1 MHMNDMRDPFHEGER
16 HVQER
21 TGEREAALRNGVIV
35 GTVIPS
41 RALPFIAQQR
51 MLALGSVDEEG
62 AVWASVWF
70 GARGFVSSP
79 DGGSVVIERTLADP
93 GHDDVAWSN
102 LRVGVDVALLAID
115 LESRRRLR
123 INGVVR
129 ALDEERVEVSVREAY
144 PNCPK
149 YIQRR
154 QVRGYTGARPDAE
167 PAVRGVA
174 LDDVRSRLIERADTL
189 FVASRHPARGLDV
202 SHRGG
207 EPGFARVVGA
217 NRLRIPDYHGN
228 SMFNT
233 IGNLMVDD
241 RAGLLFLDFEGGR
254 LLQLT
259 GTAAVRFDVE
269 EDPRQPTGGT
279 GRYWDFHVARWADR
293 PATTRFAWESLDA
306 SPYNPGARV

>member
-1 MHMNDMRDPFHEGER
+1 MTRRDPFHEGER
-16 HVQER
+16 FVQER
-21 TGEREAALRNGVIV
+21 TGEREGALRNGVIV
-35 GTVIPS
+35 GGVIPS
-41 RALPFIAQQR
+41 RALPFIAEQR
-51 MLALGSVDEEG
+51 MLALGSVDERG
-62 AVWASVWF
+62 GLWASVLF

-102 LRVGVDVALLAID
+102 LRVGVDVGLLAID
-115 LESRRRLR
+115 LNSRRRLR
-123 INGVVR
+123 INGVVS
-129 ALDEERVEVSVREAY
+129 ALDDEGVEVSVREAY

-154 QVRGYTGARPDAE
+154 DVREHTDARPAE
-167 PAVRGVA
+167 PQPAVRGVA
-174 LDDVRSRLIERADTL
+174 LDDLRSQLIERADTL
-189 FVASRHPARGLDV
+189 FVASRHPTRGLDV

-207 EPGFARVVGA
+207 EAGFVRVLDPD
-217 NRLRIPDYHGN
+217 RLRIPDYRGN

-233 IGNLMVDD
+233 LGNLMVDD

-259 GTAAVRFDVE
+259 GTTAVHFDVE

-279 GRYWDFHVARWADR
+279 GRYWDFHVACWVELA
-293 PATTRFAWESLDA
+293 AAGRFAWEFVDA
-306 SPYNPGARV
+306 SPYNPGVRA

>member
-1 MHMNDMRDPFHEGER
+1 MTMRDPFHEGER
-16 HVQER
+16 HAQER

-35 GTVIPS
+35 GAVIPS

-51 MLALGSVDEEG
+51 MLALGSVDERG
-62 AVWASVWF
+62 AVWASVLF
-70 GARGFVSSP
+70 GERGFVFSA
-79 DGGSVVIERTLADP
+79 DGGSVVIERTRIDP
-93 GHDDVAWSN
+93 GGDDAAWSN
-102 LRVGVDVALLAID
+102 LRVGVDVGLLAIE
-115 LESRRRLR
+115 LGSRRRLR
-123 INGVVR
+123 INGVVS

-154 QVRGYTGARPDAE
+154 HVHEPTGARPAEYE

-189 FVASRHPARGLDV
+189 FVASRHPTRGLDV

-207 EPGFARVVGA
+207 DPGFVRVVDA

-233 IGNLMVDD
+233 MGNLMVDN
-241 RAGLLFLDFEGGR
+241 RAGLIFLDFEGGR

-259 GTAAVRFDVE
+259 GTAAVHFDVE

-279 GRYWDFHVARWADR
+279 GRYWDFHAARWVEL
-293 PATTRFAWESLDA
+293 PATTRFAWEFLDA
-306 SPYNPGARV
+306 SPFNPGARV